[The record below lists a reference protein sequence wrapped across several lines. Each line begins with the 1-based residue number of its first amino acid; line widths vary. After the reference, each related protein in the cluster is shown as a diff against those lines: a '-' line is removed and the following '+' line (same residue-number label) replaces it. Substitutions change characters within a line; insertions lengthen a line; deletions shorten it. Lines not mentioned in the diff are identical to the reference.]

1 MNRIELLAEKYARHI
16 GAPWQRTV
24 AGAQRVVVLVYDK
37 ELERSLRARMPAFE
51 MATRQAGRT
60 WQKIDLAPAFAEWI
74 AEDEYREAYFSSPQ
88 DLRLKLDA
96 EFPSY
101 VADRIRATLAEPEVT
116 EDTVV
121 GIFGVGALFGFVRLS
136 EVLKMVE
143 SDIQGRLLVFF
154 PGQHEGSNYRLLDA
168 RDGWNYLAVP
178 ITAHGEGDYV

>member
-16 GAPWQRTV
+16 GTPWQRTV
-24 AGAQRVVVLVYDK
+24 SGAQRVIMLVYDK

-60 WQKIDLAPAFAEWI
+60 WREIDLAPAFAEWI
-74 AEDEYREAYFSSPQ
+74 AEDDYREAYFDSPH

-96 EFPSY
+96 EFPGY
-101 VADRIRATLAEPEVT
+101 IADRIRATLAEPEVT

-121 GIFGVGALFGFVRLS
+121 SILGVGALFGFVRVS

-154 PGQHEGSNYRLLDA
+154 PGQYEGSNYRLLDA

-178 ITAHGEGDYV
+178 ITAHGEGDYA

>member
-1 MNRIELLAEKYARHI
+1 MNRIDLLAEKFARHI

-24 AGAQRVVVLVYDK
+24 AGAQRVIVMIYDK

-51 MATRQAGRT
+51 MATKEAGRD
-60 WQKIDLAPAFAEWI
+60 WRQIDLAPAFAEWI
-74 AEDEYREAYFSSPQ
+74 AADEYREAYFDSPE
-88 DLRLKLDA
+88 DLRLKLEA

-101 VADRIRATLAEPEVT
+101 IADRIRATLAEPDVA

-121 GIFGVGALFGFVRLS
+121 GIFGVGALFGFVRVS
-136 EVLKMVE
+136 QVLQMVE
-143 SDIQGRLLVFF
+143 SDIRGRLLVFF

-178 ITAHGEGDYV
+178 ITARSEGDNV

>member
-51 MATRQAGRT
+51 MATTQAGRT
-60 WQKIDLAPAFAEWI
+60 WQTIDLAPAFAEWI
-74 AEDEYREAYFSSPQ
+74 AEDEYREEYFASPR
-88 DLRLKLDA
+88 DLQLKLDA
-96 EFPSY
+96 EFPGY
-101 VADRIRATLAEPEVT
+101 VADRIRATLAEPQVT

-121 GIFGVGALFGFVRLS
+121 GILGVGALFGFVRLS
-136 EVLKMVE
+136 EVLKLVE
-143 SDIQGRLLVFF
+143 NDIQGRLLVFF